1 MFYLYQ
7 NKKGLTL
14 LETTIALGILMIGIL
29 ASLTLML
36 SSFKY
41 IQSTEDEIVVVNLAR
56 EGIELVRSI
65 RNNNSA
71 IADSEPSKIDIFS
84 GDYDNESYF
93 VDSQSN
99 NTLSTFNTL
108 NYASLDN
115 CENCKLYLD
124 SNGRYSH
131 TFSPSAQETV
141 FKRTVTISP
150 SDSAY
155 EKVITSTVSWQV
167 KGRVS
172 TFSLEARLTDWQA
185 D

>member
-1 MFYLYQ
+1 MFYFLS

-56 EGIELVRSI
+56 EGIEIVRSI
-65 RNNNSA
+65 RNNGN
-71 IADSEPSKIDIFS
+71 INIFS

-99 NTLSTFNTL
+99 SSLSTDNIL
-108 NYASLDN
+108 NSVELADCDN
-115 CENCKLYLD
+115 CRLYL
-124 SNGRYSH
+124 SSTGRYSH
-131 TFSPSAQETV
+131 PSSTAGYTATA
-141 FKRTVTISP
+141 FKRIITIQPVTDSP
-150 SDSAY
+150 Y
-155 EKVITSTVSWQV
+155 EKIIISSVSWQT
-167 KGRVS
+167 KDRVS
-172 TFSLEARLTDWQA
+172 TFSLETRLTDWQSE
-185 D
+185 